1 VRKAA
6 LGALLLAALLVARP
20 ALARSPP
27 PPPSAPVAVQAPAPA
42 PAVAPAATE
51 PAQPTEEAT
60 GEELPAEEEPLP
72 EEALPEEAL
81 PEEEL
86 AVEEEQVQDL
96 GPGGYAD
103 STGSLENLETTDGL
117 RVTVRDRTLS
127 AERGYTPLEV
137 ILHNTDA
144 TPRPVKISFRG
155 YGSGAA
161 ITSRTVEL
169 APRQRLATYLLVPA
183 AVRSG
188 SFTVES
194 PNLRS
199 RNSNVYMDDSNAVSA
214 LVLGTS
220 KAFEASTG
228 IPRSDDNRAPQVQT
242 RFLSAQDAPREVGA
256 YVGYT
261 AVLVTED
268 ATSVPS
274 DVWAALD
281 GYAALGGS
289 LILARPPRDVIQRL
303 PLLSTQPETTQWSP
317 YGFGRVLL
325 CQRAADC
332 GAQLTGMSEESQPP
346 LHAVGSPPRWEGSRM
361 ALRGGESPLLPN
373 AMAPVGRFLVLIFLF
388 TLVVGPGGLVLARR
402 KGPAALLI
410 GVPSVALVTCLIIVA
425 DSVLV
430 DGFVTHATRYS
441 YTFLDRPRDRAIT
454 SAVGGYYAN
463 LASRRV
469 QMPAYGVLM
478 APDDTDEWTVDVD
491 WTSGGMVVDGFLPA
505 RTYAEWAELAVVPT
519 RARLVVSREGGGVRV
534 QNALGSPLQTGY
546 LQLGGKRYEVPSLA
560 DGAEAPATEV
570 TGEKAQATVES
581 LLQLPV
587 GMKKRTRE
595 PTDFTHSLRDQEFVV
610 TMGGSGFAPLSAMQ
624 VQLHEGVHYV
634 RGQVDGP

>member
-1 VRKAA
+1 MRRAA
-6 LGALLLAALLVARP
+6 LGALLLAAVLVARP
-20 ALARSPP
+20 GLARS
-27 PPPSAPVAVQAPAPA
+27 PPPSAPVAVQVSAPA
-42 PAVAPAATE
+42 PAVAPPATE
-51 PAQPTEEAT
+51 PEQPTEEAP
-60 GEELPAEEEPLP
+60 GEELPAEEAPLP
-72 EEALPEEAL
+72 EEEAL

-86 AVEEEQVQDL
+86 VAEEEQVRDL

-127 AERGYTPLEV
+127 AGQGYTPLEV

-144 TPRPVKISFRG
+144 TPRPVKLSFRG

-161 ITSRTVEL
+161 VTSRTVEL

-228 IPRSDDNRAPQVQT
+228 IPRSDDSRPPQVQT

-268 ATSVPS
+268 AASVPS

-289 LILARPPRDVIQRL
+289 LILARPPRDVSQRL
-303 PLLSTQPETTQWSP
+303 PLLSRQPGATQWSP

-325 CQRAADC
+325 CQGAADC
-332 GAQLTGMSEESQPP
+332 GAQLTGMSEENHPP
-346 LHAVGSPPRWEGSRM
+346 LLAVGSPPRWESNRM
-361 ALRGGESPLLPN
+361 ALRGGEAPLLPN

-410 GVPSVALVTCLIIVA
+410 GVPSVALLTCLIIVA
-425 DSVLV
+425 DSVLG
-430 DGFVTHATRYS
+430 DGFVTHSSRYS

-454 SAVGGYYAN
+454 SAVAGFYAN
-463 LASRRV
+463 LSSQKV
-469 QMPAYGVLM
+469 EMPAYGVLL
-478 APDDTDEWTVDVD
+478 APTGLEDWEVDVD
-491 WTSGGMVVDGFLPA
+491 WTSGGMVADGFLPA

-519 RARLVVSREGGGVRV
+519 RARLVVSREGGEVRV
-534 QNALGSPLQTGY
+534 QNALGAPLREGY
-546 LQLGGKRYEVPSLA
+546 LQLGSKRYIVPELA
-560 DGAEAPATEV
+560 DGAEGIAQEAP
-570 TGEKAQATVES
+570 QALRAAAMES
-581 LLQLPV
+581 LMALPV
-587 GMKKRTRE
+587 GMRRRTKDLR
-595 PTDFTHSLRDQEFVV
+595 DFTLPLRDQEF
-610 TMGGSGFAPLSAMQ
+610 MARLGGDGFAPLSSLK
-624 VQLHEGVHYV
+624 VQLHEGVHFV